1 MSRRAAH
8 RYAKA
13 VIELSKEN
21 DKLDAIYEDM
31 DVVYTTI
38 AHNNE
43 LKAMLRS
50 PVIKLSTK
58 LAVVADVFK
67 QTDALVQELFKIL
80 TDNNRIDIL
89 MLVADEYMDVY
100 KDIKHI
106 QEAKVITAVPLT
118 AEVEA
123 KVNDKIKDVTGYFAT
138 IDNLIDE
145 SILGGFIFKVKDLQ
159 YNASARGN
167 LNALKR
173 EFLN

>member
-13 VIELSKEN
+13 IIELAQEHDN
-21 DKLDAIYEDM
+21 LDAIYEDM
-31 DVVYTTI
+31 DLVYNTI
-38 AHNNE
+38 ARNHE

-67 QTDALVQELFKIL
+67 QTNALVQDLFKIL

-89 MLVADEYMDVY
+89 MLVADEYMDAY

-106 QEAKVITAVPLT
+106 QEAEVITAVPLT
-118 AEVEA
+118 PEVEA
-123 KVNDKIKDVTGYFAT
+123 KVNDKIKAVTGYTAT
-138 IDNLIDE
+138 IDNLIDA